1 MNWWLCSKP
10 NTWAKSSFSIWVML
24 FSLCQNL
31 AYIGDGVVFLCDYNT
46 NFLWRGISTSFCRL
60 TRIKVLENWGRGN
73 CVLDLVKGIIL
84 FLCREPWYI
93 FWITCLIGS
102 QIWERSPRN
111 FERYLT
117 IPISLRTAATSSG
130 FLILRIAF
138 TSTGSGFRPFVREW
152 PMNCTSLHL
161 NVNCFLL
168 SLMLRW
174 LHQSI
179 FICLMLCFSLTSDQY
194 IVSYFE
200 DSVQSSKVLVKFH
213 LKNFQG

>member
-1 MNWWLCSKP
+1 MHHFRRNRHFPKGP
-10 NTWAKSSFSIWVML
+10 FAISFEFL
-24 FSLCQNL
+24 F
-31 AYIGDGVVFLCDYNT
+31 VV
-46 NFLWRGISTSFCRL
+46 WRFWRLIAISAIFANACISGHISTHQPTHCR
-60 TRIKVLENWGRGN
+60 
-73 CVLDLVKGIIL
+73 
-84 FLCREPWYI
+84 
-93 FWITCLIGS
+93 
-102 QIWERSPRN
+102 
-111 FERYLT
+111 
-117 IPISLRTAATSSG
+117 ATSSG
-130 FLILRIAF
+130 FLILRTAF
-138 TSTGSGFRPFVREW
+138 TSTGSGFRPFVRQW

-194 IVSYFE
+194 IASYFE